1 MATSSP
7 SIPTSRLATKS
18 PSVSAARLLPAKK
31 LKQAQAIQKARRS
44 NKENTDVPSAAPP
57 YVGQLC
63 LDLWDEKLD
72 PRGSAGDRRFSWLLR
87 RARLS
92 NACHAP
98 AGPVSPACKGDS
110 GAIDCERRPY
120 PMVANPA

>member
-7 SIPTSRLATKS
+7 LIPTSRLATKS
-18 PSVSAARLLPAKK
+18 PSISAVRLLPAKK

-63 LDLWDEKLD
+63 RDLWDEKLGSL
-72 PRGSAGDRRFSWLLR
+72 GSAGDRRFSWLLR

-92 NACHAP
+92 NACHAL
-98 AGPVSPACKGDS
+98 ASPVSPACKGDN
-110 GAIDCERRPY
+110 GAIDNCC
-120 PMVANPA
+120 